1 MVNPVTR
8 LYIHAPLAPRPGQ
21 DDLGGSPLEAQFAWY
36 CDGANGK
43 SGIGRIHEMPYADEA
58 YVFIPTIDVRF
69 VSLVV
74 PTVSRKKLQTI
85 LPTLL
90 EEHLLS
96 TQPSQTMVFVPRA
109 GQPVNQRIV
118 AVMDRSWYEWLA
130 QELKAL
136 IAARVIVLADCFVL
150 PAPTADSSV
159 AEFHYTPAGSR
170 LSMQVRRTGLQTG
183 VAFLEEA
190 PSITTPPLR
199 WDWSWVSGVSL
210 DEATLQTNLIHQTPQ
225 RSSSAQPRVS
235 GNWSLFIRQ
244 VLLRLNSTIGIA
256 LGAFLIYSITLYIL
270 DWKWQSDM
278 YSIASKA
285 VQDLPPA
292 AGTSAKDRSTD
303 AINTLIDAAKRTAHR
318 QGQLSSTDF
327 VWLASQLQQLRA
339 QLPADAI
346 AQIEYQDGNLI
357 VQMRSGIDTALVLL
371 KAKELGMELVMLG
384 PQRFRLLAN
393 AGLES
398 LSQIHVRGL
407 P

>member
-8 LYIHAPLAPRPGQ
+8 LYIHVPLAPRPGLG
-21 DDLGGSPLEAQFAWY
+21 DLGGSPLEAQFTWY

-43 SGIGRIHEMPYADEA
+43 SGVGRIHEMPYADEA

-96 TQPSQTMVFVPRA
+96 TQPSQTMIFVPRA

-118 AVMDRSWYEWLA
+118 AVMDRSWYDWVA
-130 QELKAL
+130 QELNVL
-136 IAARVIVLADCFVL
+136 IAARIIVLADCFVL
-150 PAPTADSSV
+150 PAPTANSSV
-159 AEFHYTPAGSR
+159 PEFYYTPAGSM
-170 LSMQVRRTGLQTG
+170 LSMQVRRSGLQTG
-183 VAFLEEA
+183 VAFLEQA
-190 PSITTPPLR
+190 TSITTPLLR

-210 DEATLQTNLIHQTPQ
+210 DEAALQTNLIHQLPR
-225 RSSSAQPRVS
+225 RSTSAQPRVS

-244 VLLRLNSTIGIA
+244 VLLRLNGTIGIA
-256 LGAFLIYSITLYIL
+256 LGAFLIYCITLYML

-292 AGTSAKDRSTD
+292 AGTSTKDRSTN
-303 AINTLIDAAKRTAHR
+303 AISTLIDIARHTAHR

-346 AQIEYQDGNLI
+346 TQIEYQDGNLI
-357 VQMRSGIDTALVLL
+357 VQMRSGIDIALVLV
-371 KAKELGMELVMLG
+371 KAKELGMALVILG
-384 PQRFRLLAN
+384 PQRFRLLGN

-398 LSQIHVRGL
+398 LTISHVQDL